1 MEDMKTLLDYQ
12 EQLKKLESEFET
24 KKQELARKFVFD
36 NAQFK
41 VGDILKS
48 SSSII
53 KVEKLK
59 CSIYFNKPEIVY
71 LGPELKKDLTPRKDG
86 SRGSIYGEHDVTRIG
101 TGTLNVDNPG
111 TVTM

>member
-53 KVEKLK
+53 KVE
-59 CSIYFNKPEIVY
+59 
-71 LGPELKKDLTPRKDG
+71 
-86 SRGSIYGEHDVTRIG
+86 
-101 TGTLNVDNPG
+101 
-111 TVTM
+111 